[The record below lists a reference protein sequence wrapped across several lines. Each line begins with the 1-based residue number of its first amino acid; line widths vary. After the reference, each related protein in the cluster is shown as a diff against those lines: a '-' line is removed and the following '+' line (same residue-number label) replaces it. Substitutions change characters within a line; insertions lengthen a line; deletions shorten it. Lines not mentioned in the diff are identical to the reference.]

1 LTTINCPMCGL
12 EFVPGGSACRVSGCP
27 MAVGGCHTH
36 HCPRCGHAMPD
47 EDWSVLAR
55 WVRRLFGRRPATP
68 ATLAGLTPGDTAVV
82 DKLTGDGAF
91 LAGLTAQGL
100 VPGARLTLVQRAPAY
115 VVEIGETTLALER
128 AVAEGIWL
136 LPGDNDRLTRAERS
150 GSQLRSPIP

>member
-1 LTTINCPMCGL
+1 MAAITCPMCGF
-12 EFVPGGSACRVSGCP
+12 EFVPGGPACRVSGCP

-55 WVRRLFGRRPATP
+55 WVRRLFGRGAPAA
-68 ATLAGLTPGDTAVV
+68 ATLAGLSPGESAVV
-82 DKLTGDGAF
+82 DKLTGDGAL

-115 VVEIGETTLALER
+115 VIEIGETTLALEH

-136 LPGDNDRLTRAERS
+136 LPGDDAGPREPVEASR
-150 GSQLRSPIP
+150 